1 MQEIE
6 TILHEIGGGYWES
19 VGVSFEGRFKVW
31 LDVLGLVKFTAG
43 DEEGGV
49 VAVVKAMFKGESGV
63 GKQEELD
70 QGRLVDKGASLKS
83 LIRVQNVYYWPW

>member
-1 MQEIE
+1 M
-6 TILHEIGGGYWES
+6 
-19 VGVSFEGRFKVW
+19 SFEGRFKVW